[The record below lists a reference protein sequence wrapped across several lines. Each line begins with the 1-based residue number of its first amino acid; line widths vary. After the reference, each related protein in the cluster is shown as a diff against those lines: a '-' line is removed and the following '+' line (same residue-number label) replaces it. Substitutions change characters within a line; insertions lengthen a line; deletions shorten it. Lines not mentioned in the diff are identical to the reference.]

1 VSAAAVWLRLFAAWW
16 LAGDVVR
23 NGAETGM
30 WEPPDSRNEQ
40 QEMPVRTRST
50 GWLAWSLWGLTMVL
64 EVAAIWLWLRNRSL
78 GGGYFAPQVFLVP
91 GFATV
96 GAVIAARRAN
106 RVGWLFVGLGLVAAL
121 HALSMAYGERITLLG
136 PGSLPAGSL
145 ANGLGGFLWPVNYL
159 LFGLV
164 LLLFPDG
171 RLPSPRW
178 RPAAR
183 LIVGSWCLS
192 IIFNML
198 GPSEEHPEGLLL
210 PQPALNLLT
219 NLVNIAAL
227 VGLVVMMAAPF
238 LRFRQASY
246 HQRQQLKWVAYI
258 ALLSMLAAFAG
269 VGLSRL
275 LPAAGVL
282 GALGVLGIAVGI
294 PVAVAVAILRHRLY
308 DIDRL
313 INRTLVYGL
322 LTAILGL
329 GYAGVVLILGEVFGG
344 IGTEPPSWAVAG
356 ATLAMAALF
365 QPARRRIQT
374 AVDRRFNR
382 RKYNAA
388 TTIEIFS
395 ARLRDQVDL
404 DTLTTELLAVTDK
417 TMQPTTVSLWLR
429 PPDEVAGAHA
439 PRWDY

>member
-1 VSAAAVWLRLFAAWW
+1 
-16 LAGDVVR
+16 
-23 NGAETGM
+23 
-30 WEPPDSRNEQ
+30 
-40 QEMPVRTRST
+40 VRTRST
-50 GWLAWSLWGLTMVL
+50 RWLAWSLWVLTMAL
-64 EVAAIWLWLRNRSL
+64 EVAAIWLWLGNRSL

-96 GAVIAARRAN
+96 GALIAARRAN
-106 RVGWLFVGLGLVAAL
+106 RVGWLLVALGLAAAL
-121 HALSMAYGERITLLG
+121 QACSAAYGERITLLG
-136 PGSLPAGSL
+136 PESLPAGSL

-171 RLPSPRW
+171 RPPSPRW
-178 RPAAR
+178 GPAAR

-192 IIFNML
+192 IIFNVL
-198 GPSEEHPEGLLL
+198 GPSEEHPGGLLL
-210 PQPALNLLT
+210 PEPALQLLT
-219 NLVNIAAL
+219 NLVNIAAAI
-227 VGLVVMMAAPF
+227 GLVVMMAAPF

-246 HQRQQLKWVAYI
+246 QQRQQLKWVAYI
-258 ALLSMLAAFAG
+258 ALLSMLSAFAG
-269 VGLSRL
+269 IGLSRV

-282 GALGVLGIAVGI
+282 GALGVLGIAIGI

-313 INRTLVYGL
+313 INRTLVYGG
-322 LTAILGL
+322 LTAVLGL
-329 GYAGVVLILGEVFGG
+329 GYAGVVLVLGEVFGG
-344 IGTEPPSWAVAG
+344 VGAEPPSWAVAG
-356 ATLAMAALF
+356 ATLAMAAVF
-365 QPARRRIQT
+365 RPGRRRIQA

-388 TTIEIFS
+388 KTIEAFS

-404 DTLTTELLAVTDK
+404 DTLATELLAVTDR
-417 TMQPTTVSLWLR
+417 TMQPTTVSVWLR
-429 PPDEVAGAHA
+429 PPDEPSKAQT

>member
-1 VSAAAVWLRLFAAWW
+1 LQGVRRLFAAWW
-16 LAGDVVR
+16 FAGGVVR

-50 GWLAWSLWGLTMVL
+50 GWLAWSLWALTMTL
-64 EVAAIWLWLRNRSL
+64 EVTAIWLWLGNRSL

-96 GAVIAARRAN
+96 GALIAARRAN
-106 RVGWLFVGLGLVAAL
+106 RVGWLFVALGLAAAL
-121 HALSMAYGERITLLG
+121 QACSGAYGERVTLVG

-198 GPSEEHPEGLLL
+198 GPSEEHPGGLLL
-210 PQPALNLLT
+210 PQPALQLLT

-227 VGLVVMMAAPF
+227 VGLVVMVAAPF
-238 LRFRQASY
+238 LRFRRADY
-246 HQRQQLKWVAYI
+246 RQRQQLKWVGFI
-258 ALLSMLAAFAG
+258 ALLSMVSALAG
-269 VGLSRL
+269 IGLSRV
-275 LPAAGVL
+275 LPAAGAL

-294 PVAVAVAILRHRLY
+294 PVSVAVAILRHRLY

-313 INRTLVYGL
+313 INRTLVYGV

-329 GYAGVVLILGEVFGG
+329 GYAGVVLILGELFGRVRA
-344 IGTEPPSWAVAG
+344 EPPSWAVAG
-356 ATLAMAALF
+356 ATLAVAAVF
-365 QPARRRIQT
+365 RPARGRIQA

-388 TTIEIFS
+388 TTIEAFS

-404 DTLTTELLAVTDK
+404 DTLATELLAVTDK
-417 TMQPTTVSLWLR
+417 TMQPTTVSVWLR
-429 PPDEVAGAHA
+429 PPDEVSKAHA

>member
-1 VSAAAVWLRLFAAWW
+1 LQAVRRLFAACRFCCV
-16 LAGDVVR
+16 VVR
-23 NGAETGM
+23 NGAETVM

-50 GWLAWSLWGLTMVL
+50 GWLAWSLWGLTMIL
-64 EVAAIWLWLRNRSL
+64 EVAAIWLWLGNRSL

-96 GAVIAARRAN
+96 GALIAARRAN
-106 RVGWLFVGLGLVAAL
+106 RVGWLFVALGLAAAL
-121 HALSMAYGERITLLG
+121 QACSGAYGERVTLLG

-192 IIFNML
+192 IIFNVL
-198 GPSEEHPEGLLL
+198 GPSEEHPGGLLL
-210 PQPALNLLT
+210 PQPALQLLT
-219 NLVNIAAL
+219 NLVNIAAV

-246 HQRQQLKWVAYI
+246 QQRQQLKWVAYI
-258 ALLSMLAAFAG
+258 ALLSMLSAFAG
-269 VGLSRL
+269 IGLSRV

-322 LTAILGL
+322 LTALLGL
-329 GYAGVVLILGEVFGG
+329 GYASVVLVLGEVFGG
-344 IGTEPPSWAVAG
+344 VGAEPPSWAVAG

-365 QPARRRIQT
+365 RPARRRIQA

-388 TTIEIFS
+388 KTIEAFS

-404 DTLTTELLAVTDK
+404 DTLATELLAVTDK
-417 TMQPTTVSLWLR
+417 TMQPTTVSVWLR
-429 PPDEVAGAHA
+429 PPDEPSKAQT

>member
-1 VSAAAVWLRLFAAWW
+1 
-16 LAGDVVR
+16 
-23 NGAETGM
+23 M

-40 QEMPVRTRST
+40 QEMPVRTRGT
-50 GWLAWSLWGLTMVL
+50 GWLAWSLWGLTMAL

-96 GAVIAARRAN
+96 GALIAARRAN
-106 RVGWLFVGLGLVAAL
+106 RVGWLFVGLGLIAAL
-121 HALSMAYGERITLLG
+121 HALSMVYGERITLLG

-178 RPAAR
+178 RPVAR

-198 GPSEEHPEGLLL
+198 APSEEHPGGLLL
-210 PQPALNLLT
+210 PQPALHLLT
-219 NLVNIAAL
+219 NLVNIAA
-227 VGLVVMMAAPF
+227 VIGLVVMMAAPF
-238 LRFRQASY
+238 MRFRRASY

-258 ALLSMLAAFAG
+258 TLLSMLAAFAG
-269 VGLSRL
+269 IGLSRV
-275 LPAAGVL
+275 LPAAGAL

-329 GYAGVVLILGEVFGG
+329 GYAAVVLVLGEVFGG
-344 IGTEPPSWAVAG
+344 VAAAPPSWAVAG
-356 ATLAMAALF
+356 ATLAMAAVF
-365 QPARRRIQT
+365 RPARRRIQ
-374 AVDRRFNR
+374 AVVDRRFNR

-388 TTIEIFS
+388 TTIEAFS
-395 ARLRDQVDL
+395 GRLRDQVDL
-404 DTLTTELLAVTDK
+404 GTLTTELVAVVDQ
-417 TMQPTTVSLWLR
+417 TMEPTRVSLWLR
-429 PPDEVAGAHA
+429 PSRNGSTGTA
-439 PRWDY
+439 PSKTGPTTWAYLAPKGFRDALR

>member
-1 VSAAAVWLRLFAAWW
+1 MQDLIRKRPGVLSTRVGYSG
-16 LAGDVVR
+16 GDVANATYWNHGTHPEAIEIVFDPEGTSYR
-23 NGAETGM
+23 E
-30 WEPPDSRNEQ
+30 
-40 QEMPVRTRST
+40 
-50 GWLAWSLWGLTMVL
+50 LL
-64 EVAAIWLWLRNRSL
+64 EFFFQIHDPTTRNRQ
-78 GGGYFAPQVFLVP
+78 GND
-91 GFATV
+91 V
-96 GAVIAARRAN
+96 GTSYRSAI
-106 RVGWLFVGLGLVAAL
+106 F
-121 HALSMAYGERITLLG
+121 
-136 PGSLPAGSL
+136 
-145 ANGLGGFLWPVNYL
+145 
-159 LFGLV
+159 
-164 LLLFPDG
+164 
-171 RLPSPRW
+171 
-178 RPAAR
+178 
-183 LIVGSWCLS
+183 
-192 IIFNML
+192 FNML

-210 PQPALNLLT
+210 PQPALQLLT
-219 NLVNIAAL
+219 NLVNIAA
-227 VGLVVMMAAPF
+227 VIGLVVMMAAPF
-238 LRFRQASY
+238 LRFRRASY

-269 VGLSRL
+269 IGLSRV
-275 LPAAGVL
+275 LPAAGAL

-329 GYAGVVLILGEVFGG
+329 GYAGVVLILGELFGRAG
-344 IGTEPPSWAVAG
+344 AEPPSWAVAG

-365 QPARRRIQT
+365 RPARGRIQA

-388 TTIEIFS
+388 TTIDAFS

-417 TMQPTTVSLWLR
+417 TMQPMTVSVWLR
-429 PPDEVAGAHA
+429 PPDEVSKAHAPAHA

>member
-1 VSAAAVWLRLFAAWW
+1 ML
-16 LAGDVVR
+16 
-23 NGAETGM
+23 
-30 WEPPDSRNEQ
+30 
-40 QEMPVRTRST
+40 VRTRST
-50 GWLAWSLWGLTMVL
+50 GWLAWSLWALTMAL
-64 EVAAIWLWLRNRSL
+64 EGAAIWLWLGNRSL

-96 GAVIAARRAN
+96 GALIAARRAN
-106 RVGWLFVGLGLVAAL
+106 RVGWLFVALGLAAAL
-121 HALSMAYGERITLLG
+121 QACSGAYGERVTLAG
-136 PGSLPAGSL
+136 PGSLPAGWL
-145 ANGLGGFLWPVNYL
+145 ANWLGGFLWPVNYL

-198 GPSEEHPEGLLL
+198 GPSEEHPGGLLL
-210 PQPALNLLT
+210 PQPALQLLT

-238 LRFRQASY
+238 LRFRRASY
-246 HQRQQLKWVAYI
+246 QQRQQLKWVAYI
-258 ALLSMLAAFAG
+258 TLLSMLSAFAG
-269 VGLSRL
+269 IGLSRL
-275 LPAAGVL
+275 LPAAGAL

-329 GYAGVVLILGEVFGG
+329 GYAGVVLVLGEVFGG
-344 IGTEPPSWAVAG
+344 VGAEPPSWAVAG

-365 QPARRRIQT
+365 RPARRRIQA

-388 TTIEIFS
+388 TTIETFS

-404 DTLTTELLAVTDK
+404 DTHAIELLAVTDK
-417 TMQPTTVSLWLR
+417 TMQPTTVSVWLR
-429 PPDEVAGAHA
+429 PPDEVSKAH
-439 PRWDY
+439 PPHWDY

>member
-1 VSAAAVWLRLFAAWW
+1 LQAVRRLFAACRFCCV
-16 LAGDVVR
+16 VVR
-23 NGAETGM
+23 NGAETVM

-50 GWLAWSLWGLTMVL
+50 GWLAWSLWGLTMIL
-64 EVAAIWLWLRNRSL
+64 EVAAIWLWLGNRSL

-96 GAVIAARRAN
+96 GALIAARRAN
-106 RVGWLFVGLGLVAAL
+106 RVGWLFVALGLAAAL
-121 HALSMAYGERITLLG
+121 QACSGAYGERVTLLG

-192 IIFNML
+192 IIFNVL
-198 GPSEEHPEGLLL
+198 GPSEEHPGGLLL
-210 PQPALNLLT
+210 PQPALQLLT
-219 NLVNIAAL
+219 NLVNIAAV

-246 HQRQQLKWVAYI
+246 QQRQQLKWVAYI
-258 ALLSMLAAFAG
+258 ALLSMLSAFAG
-269 VGLSRL
+269 IGLSRV

-294 PVAVAVAILRHRLY
+294 PVAVAIAILRHRLY

-322 LTAILGL
+322 LTALLGL
-329 GYAGVVLILGEVFGG
+329 GYASVVLVLGEVFGG
-344 IGTEPPSWAVAG
+344 VGAEPPSWAVAG

-365 QPARRRIQT
+365 RPARRRIQA

-388 TTIEIFS
+388 KTIEAFS

-404 DTLTTELLAVTDK
+404 DTLATELLAVTDK
-417 TMQPTTVSLWLR
+417 TMQPTTVSVWLR
-429 PPDEVAGAHA
+429 PPDEPSKAQT